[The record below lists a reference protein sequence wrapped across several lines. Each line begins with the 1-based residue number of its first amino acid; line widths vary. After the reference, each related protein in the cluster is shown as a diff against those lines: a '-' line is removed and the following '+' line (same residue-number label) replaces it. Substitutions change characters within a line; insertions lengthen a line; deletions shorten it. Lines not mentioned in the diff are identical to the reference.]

1 MFERFLNT
9 LLDIGSSTYYVR
21 KIPRKLTFVTYV
33 CVLGGKKC
41 CFFGK
46 FCVRTKWIISNLY
59 QFLKCFIWCLCVFLH
74 LIPVKYTFIYG
85 PSEKWIALQW
95 VLENLLTQI
104 YDCIWSL
111 YSEFF
116 WSVFSPNGEI
126 RARKSPNKHT
136 SRTDGYSYTSMITLN
151 RKYYWSETS
160 IVFLLYL
167 FFESSG

>member
-116 WSVFSPNGEI
+116 WSVFSPNAGKYGPENLQI
-126 RARKSPNKHT
+126 STLHALT
-136 SRTDGYSYTSMITLN
+136 VTRTLPWSHWIANITD
-151 RKYYWSETS
+151 
-160 IVFLLYL
+160 
-167 FFESSG
+167 